1 MNKLKSLTLT
11 QRQLCDI
18 ELILNGGFAPLMGF
32 MTRLDY
38 ESVLSTLRLQ
48 NGVVWPMPIIL
59 DITDTVAESIEC
71 NEEIALYD
79 AEGLLIAWMHVR
91 DKWLPDKKEE
101 AMAVFGTLD
110 QKHPGVNYLF
120 NQTKSCYLGGQ
131 ITRVNFPYHYDFQH
145 LRYTPKALRAIF
157 AQLNWHKIIG
167 FQTRNPMHRA
177 HLELT
182 LQAAELCDANLLLHP
197 VVGMTKP
204 GDIDHFTR
212 VRCYEKLLPYYTNL
226 KPLLCLLPLAMR
238 MAGPR
243 EALWHAIIRKNYG
256 CTHFIVGRDHAGPG
270 KDSRGH
276 DFYEPYAAQALV
288 ADYQHEVGIEMVPFQ
303 EMVYVAN
310 RSNYKPVNEIQEGDH
325 IEQISGT
332 TFRRLLQEGAE
343 IPTWFS
349 YPDIIEELRKSYP
362 PKRKQGFT
370 LFFTGLSGAGKSSL
384 ANALLNKLMEMGGR
398 SITLL
403 DGDLI
408 RKNLSSELGF
418 SKEHRDLNILRIGF
432 VAAEITKHRGI
443 AICAPI
449 APYQTVR
456 KQVREM
462 VSEYGGF
469 IEIYLS
475 TPLQVCESRD
485 RKGLYAKARAGQIKG
500 FTGIDDPYEVPE
512 NPELVLDTSDMSLEK
527 ALNKI
532 LQTLKNLEYID

>member
-18 ELILNGGFAPLMGF
+18 ELILNGGFAPLTGF
-32 MTRLDY
+32 MIRRDY
-38 ESVLSTLRLQ
+38 ESVLRTLRLE

-59 DITDTVAESIEC
+59 DISDADADSIEC
-71 NEEIALYD
+71 NEDIALYD
-79 AEGLLIAWMHVR
+79 AEGLLIALMHVS
-91 DKWLPDKKEE
+91 DKWRPDKKEE

-110 QKHPGVNYLF
+110 QQHSGVHYLF
-120 NQTKSCYLGGQ
+120 NHTKSCYLGGQ

-145 LRYTPKALRAIF
+145 LRYTPEALRAIF
-157 AQLNWHKIIG
+157 AKLNWHKIIG

-182 LQAAELCDANLLLHP
+182 LQAAELCDANLLLQP

-212 VRCYEKLLPYYTNL
+212 VRCYEKLLPYYKNL

-238 MAGPR
+238 MAGPK

-270 KDSRGH
+270 KDSRGQ

-310 RSNYKPVNEIQEGDH
+310 RSHYKPVNEIQAGDQ

-343 IPTWFS
+343 IPHWFS

-370 LFFTGLSGAGKSSL
+370 IFFTGLSGAGKSSL

-398 SITLL
+398 SMTLL

-449 APYQTVR
+449 APYQAVR

-469 IEIYLS
+469 IEIYVS

-485 RKGLYAKARAGQIKG
+485 RKGLYAKARAGYIKG

-512 NPELVLDTSDMSLEK
+512 NPELVLDTSDMSLEE

-532 LQTLKNLEYID
+532 LQTLKNLEYIV